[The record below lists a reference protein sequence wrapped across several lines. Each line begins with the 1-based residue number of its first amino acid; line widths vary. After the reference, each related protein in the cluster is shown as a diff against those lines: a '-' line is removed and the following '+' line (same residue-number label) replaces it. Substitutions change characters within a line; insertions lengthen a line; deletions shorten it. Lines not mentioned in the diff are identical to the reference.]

1 MGAHAMRTL
10 LQAAVVLAGILL
22 SACSAEKLSE
32 TLFPEE
38 VRKKLNLIND
48 AIISRDHG
56 ALRRSMVTTSMSD
69 EEFAAKLDEV
79 FVYLPGSTFVN
90 RELAE
95 YSKFWLKTAGG
106 TDRTTYS
113 AGYQYEYTDGWAYV
127 ALQLT
132 VENGNTVLHR
142 LNITRLTQSL
152 RELNGFTFA
161 GKGAVHYVV
170 FALAIL
176 IPIFIIATFVT
187 CFRMRNLKRR
197 KRWLAF
203 ILLGVGGVALNW
215 TTGASAIN
223 ILSVGILGAG
233 FFMASAL
240 APVMFKVW
248 FPLGAVL
255 FWSFHQTGK
264 LAFTHE
270 QSLEDNHSG

>member
-1 MGAHAMRTL
+1 MGAYAMRTIL
-10 LQAAVVLAGILL
+10 LAKVVLVGILL

-56 ALRRSMVTTSMSD
+56 ALRRSMVITSMSD

-79 FVYLPGSTFVN
+79 FVYLPGSTFVG

-95 YSKFWLKTAGG
+95 FNKFWLKTASG
-106 TDRTTYS
+106 TDRTTYN
-113 AGYQYEYTDGWAYV
+113 AGYQYEYTDGWVYV

-132 VENGNTVLHR
+132 VENGNIALHR
-142 LNITRLTQSL
+142 LNITRLPQSL
-152 RELNGFTFA
+152 RELNAFTFA

-170 FALAIL
+170 IALAVL
-176 IPIFIIATFVT
+176 IPVLVIATFVT

-215 TTGASAIN
+215 TTGASTLN

-233 FFMASAL
+233 FFMASAT
-240 APVMFKVW
+240 
-248 FPLGAVL
+248 
-255 FWSFHQTGK
+255 S
-264 LAFTHE
+264 
-270 QSLEDNHSG
+270 S